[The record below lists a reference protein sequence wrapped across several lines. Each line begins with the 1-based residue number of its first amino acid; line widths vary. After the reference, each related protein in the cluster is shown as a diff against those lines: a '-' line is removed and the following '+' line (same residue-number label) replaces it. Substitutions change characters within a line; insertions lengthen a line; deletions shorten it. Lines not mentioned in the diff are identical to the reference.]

1 LQMLGE
7 NVLVVDACPD
17 NLLRLSFNVDFTH
30 RQGWARAMLDGQDWR
45 DAGLRYTSQL
55 DLLPF
60 GQLSIEEQENPQHWQ
75 TRLSDICTGLQQLKA
90 SGRYQWILI
99 DLPRDASQITHQLLS
114 LCDHSLAIVNVDANC
129 HIRLHQQA
137 LPDGAHIL
145 INDFRIG
152 SQVQD
157 DIYQLWLQS
166 QRRLLPMLI
175 HRDEAMAEC
184 LAAKQPVGEYRSDAL
199 AAEEILTLANWC
211 LLNYSGLKMPVGSAS

>member
-1 LQMLGE
+1 MAG
-7 NVLVVDACPD
+7 
-17 NLLRLSFNVDFTH
+17 
-30 RQGWARAMLDGQDWR
+30 DWR

-75 TRLSDICTGLQQLKA
+75 TRLSDICSGLQQLKA

-137 LPDGAHIL
+137 LPDGAHIF
-145 INDFRIG
+145 D
-152 SQVQD
+152 
-157 DIYQLWLQS
+157 
-166 QRRLLPMLI
+166 
-175 HRDEAMAEC
+175 
-184 LAAKQPVGEYRSDAL
+184 
-199 AAEEILTLANWC
+199 
-211 LLNYSGLKMPVGSAS
+211 

>member
-1 LQMLGE
+1 MLGE

-75 TRLSDICTGLQQLKA
+75 TRLSDICSGLQQLKA

-114 LCDHSLAIVNVDANC
+114 LCDHSLAIVNVDAK
-129 HIRLHQQA
+129 A
-137 LPDGAHIL
+137 
-145 INDFRIG
+145 
-152 SQVQD
+152 
-157 DIYQLWLQS
+157 
-166 QRRLLPMLI
+166 
-175 HRDEAMAEC
+175 
-184 LAAKQPVGEYRSDAL
+184 
-199 AAEEILTLANWC
+199 
-211 LLNYSGLKMPVGSAS
+211 